1 VLYRYGSIGFALKK
15 AYSHYT
21 WDMSRFLLRNKL
33 AAQRWLCVLLR
44 ILLSEN
50 IAFEENCRDDPSL
63 KWEGTKL
70 PSQFDIFVKELR
82 LALEYQGE
90 QHYKDLPGS
99 GFMSVS
105 ERQKRDADK
114 MASSI
119 KHGIT
124 LVYIPY
130 WWDETKDSL
139 SSTLH
144 QFMPDIFPKTD
155 SPPIPTE
162 LPLDYKSRRYKG
174 VLSNKNIMNGYD
186 LNVCEDEFVVEGW
199 FMSEKLDGIRAYW
212 DGKTFWSKNA
222 KIINVPEFL
231 KKLPSFPLDGEL
243 WAGATQNSNL

>member
-1 VLYRYGSIGFALKK
+1 
-15 AYSHYT
+15 
-21 WDMSRFLLRNKL
+21 
-33 AAQRWLCVLLR
+33 
-44 ILLSEN
+44 
-50 IAFEENCRDDPSL
+50 
-63 KWEGTKL
+63 
-70 PSQFDIFVKELR
+70 
-82 LALEYQGE
+82 
-90 QHYKDLPGS
+90 
-99 GFMSVS
+99 
-105 ERQKRDADK
+105 

-162 LPLDYKSRRYKG
+162 LPLDYKSKKNKP
-174 VLSNKNIMNGYD
+174 VPENKNIMNGYD
-186 LNVCEDEFVVEGW
+186 LNLFEDEVDVEGW

-222 KIINVPEFL
+222 KIINVPESF
-231 KKLPSFPLDGEL
+231 KNLPSYPLDGEL
-243 WAGATQNSNL
+243 WAGYGENEKLLASLKMSCGVYRKTNLDWTKIIFCVFDAPGEEGTYDKRHLFLQNNFTQYCNINISLVPMQICKGKDHLEKLLGEIVEKGGEGVMIYDPKLPYQPGRCKNVLKV